1 MNQMSKLTFHA
12 YFVYALA
19 AAFLFYEMAL
29 QVSPSVMTNDLM
41 RDLHID
47 AAGLG
52 IMAGVYFYS
61 YTLMQIPAGL
71 LFDRFNSRILITL
84 ALLVCVCGA
93 LFFGTTTTAL
103 LAGTGRFFMG
113 IGSAFAFIGVLV
125 VAANWFPSQYFA
137 FLVGIA
143 QLLAAIG
150 AMGGEVPLAA
160 AVSKFGWRGTITC
173 IAMAGFALTAL
184 IWLIVRHKPKTQ
196 QIETSILPKQNS
208 VWKSLLQVLGVSQTW
223 WVALYAFCSW
233 APITAFAALWGIPY
247 LMTVYGIS
255 NTYAASAVAMIWI
268 GLGVASPILGWCSDR
283 IGRRCILLSTC
294 AAIGFIATLLIL
306 YVPHIPLAMMFLLLF
321 AFGIATAG
329 QILSFA
335 VVKDNNR
342 TEVTATAIGFNNM
355 AVVAGGA
362 LFQPLVGILL
372 RWNWDG
378 KIIHDVPAYSDH
390 NYRMALCVVP
400 LCFLIGWLVSGWR
413 IRETYCQPKYDGEN
427 IATSSKAQLDGV

>member
-1 MNQMSKLTFHA
+1 MTQMNKLTLHA

-41 RDLHID
+41 RDLHVD

-84 ALLVCVCGA
+84 ALLVCVFGA
-93 LFFGTTTTAL
+93 LFFGTTTTAF

-125 VAANWFPSQYFA
+125 VAANWFPGRYFA

-160 AVSKFGWRGTITC
+160 AVSKFGWRETITC
-173 IAMAGFALTAL
+173 IAMAGFVLTAL

-196 QIETSILPKQNS
+196 RIEEHILPTQKS
-208 VWKSLLQVLGVSQTW
+208 VWKSLSQVLGTSQTW

-268 GLGVASPILGWCSDR
+268 GLGIASPILGWCSDR

-294 AAIGFIATLLIL
+294 AAIGFIATMLIL
-306 YVPHIPLAMMFLLLF
+306 YIPHIPLAMMFLLLF
-321 AFGIATAG
+321 AFGIAAAG

-378 KIIHDVPAYSDH
+378 KIINDVPAYNDH

-413 IRETYCQPKYDGEN
+413 IRETYCQPKHDGET
-427 IATSSKAQLDGV
+427 AEASPKVQLDGV